1 MKEEATEKLRAKAQ
15 LVDILH
21 ILSTSNINDP
31 ILQRAMHKSGI
42 ESDIDILEKIAV
54 HIRLNALTCHTSGK
68 IMGMKNPI
76 QPSVQDRKNIFQLIP
91 LGISSD
97 KLVEKYM
104 RGLAAAIDN
113 SNKTTVDLLKIYT
126 KYAPS
131 K

>member
-15 LVDILH
+15 LVDIMH
-21 ILSTSNINDP
+21 ILSTSNIHDP

-54 HIRLNALTCHTSGK
+54 HSRVNALTCHTSSK
-68 IMGMKNPI
+68 IMGVKNPI
-76 QPSVQDRKNIFQLIP
+76 QPSVQDRKALLQLIP
-91 LGISSD
+91 LGMSSD
-97 KLVEKYM
+97 KLVTRYM
-104 RGLAAAIDN
+104 KGLAEAIDN